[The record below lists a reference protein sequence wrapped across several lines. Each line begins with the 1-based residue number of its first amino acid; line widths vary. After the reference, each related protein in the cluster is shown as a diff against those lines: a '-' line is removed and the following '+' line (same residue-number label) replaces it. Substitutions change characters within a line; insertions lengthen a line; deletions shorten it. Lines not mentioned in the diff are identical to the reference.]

1 MSYVPRTIFTVCFL
15 FIFLSCNSDVDDKI
29 TISFED
35 MLVPG
40 ASVVYIRSGCVLEGK
55 HYDGIYSYMQ
65 RSFNF
70 SLMND
75 CTNVQGSNI
84 NLDNCS
90 GSLTATCDNVIV
102 SCELVDDN
110 GSCLCSNDHGDTEA
124 ERSSKDKISNGLKTL
139 LDKVN
144 SAREYIFVG
153 SNVCKE
159 DMEDPYTSYV
169 CSCSLL

>member
-1 MSYVPRTIFTVCFL
+1 M
-15 FIFLSCNSDVDDKI
+15 
-29 TISFED
+29 
-35 MLVPG
+35 
-40 ASVVYIRSGCVLEGK
+40 
-55 HYDGIYSYMQ
+55 
-65 RSFNF
+65 
-70 SLMND
+70 
-75 CTNVQGSNI
+75 
-84 NLDNCS
+84 
-90 GSLTATCDNVIV
+90 

-159 DMEDPYTSYV
+159 DMEDPYTSYCLFVQFALV
-169 CSCSLL
+169 CLKVNIKSIREIWIMKHRLSKQLFVFFIFWGYFCIGP